1 MKKNLRYLFTAVLM
15 MFGMTAMAE
24 DVIWSEDWSS
34 VTEDNKV
41 PQDVSSNYTSTGTV
55 YNDDGTFKSG
65 TKIYVSG
72 NAIAGGTIP
81 ELLIAKNGGTFTAKV
96 ALNGKSGEMILAFK
110 TNRNDLSVT
119 VEGATLGTKSRTG
132 NDDVY
137 PLTVASGTTNISIVW
152 TQSSSSNARLDDIK
166 LYQGVAKKAAGLS
179 WGTSARTVTLGAD
192 DNNFPTLQNENEL
205 AVTYSSSET
214 SVATIDAEGVITL
227 VAAGTTIIT
236 AESAETAEF
245 EAGHA
250 QYTLTV
256 KEGGTTPQ
264 PTTVITVAN
273 ALEIIAALEDGK
285 TTSEE
290 YEVKGYVVGTPD
302 WQRKPADNSLYGNVE
317 FNIADEANGTSLLR
331 AYHCNNLDNA
341 KYTEETINNFK
352 EGDVVTIHGKLQKYV
367 KNGEVTPEITSCY
380 LVKIEATPTA
390 ISSVKAASEQGV
402 IYNLQGQQV
411 MQPTKGLYIINGKK
425 VILK

>member
-15 MFGMTAMAE
+15 MFGMMAMAE
-24 DVIWSEDWSS
+24 DVIWSEDWAGWADH
-34 VTEDNKV
+34 VKV
-41 PQDVSSNYTSTGTV
+41 DPNGINSNYTFTGTTFK
-55 YNDDGTFKSG
+55 DDGTYKGG
-65 TKIYVSG
+65 TGVY
-72 NAIAGGTIP
+72 AEALAGGEAP
-81 ELLIAKNGGTFTAKV
+81 ELLIAKNGGTFTATID
-96 ALNGKSGEMILAFK
+96 LGGKSGDMSLKFK
-110 TNRNDLSVT
+110 CNKNITIT
-119 VEGATLGTKSRTG
+119 AEGATVGENSGTG
-132 NDDVY
+132 NDY
-137 PLTVASGTTNISIVW
+137 LYAITGASGIIKITFE
-152 TQSSSSNARLDDIK
+152 NALTANCRLDNIE
-166 LYQGVAKKAAGLS
+166 LYQGEAKKAAGLS
-179 WGTSARTVTLGAD
+179 WGTSSRTVTLGAD
-192 DNNFPTLQNENEL
+192 DNAFPTLKNENGL

-214 SVATIDAEGVITL
+214 SVATINAEGVITL